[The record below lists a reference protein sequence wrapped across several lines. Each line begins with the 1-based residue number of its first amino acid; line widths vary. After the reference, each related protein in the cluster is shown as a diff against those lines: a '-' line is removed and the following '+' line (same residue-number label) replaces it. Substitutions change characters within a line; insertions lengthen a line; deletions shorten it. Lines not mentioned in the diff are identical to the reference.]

1 MRDLL
6 TLVSTCVYFC
16 SAQAGETFSVQSGLL
31 SLLTTAVCSSASL
44 KICSYFCKCSERES
58 GFFFIIIIYRNP
70 PTHYVEF
77 SGLPHGKN
85 VKDFNFAM

>member
-31 SLLTTAVCSSASL
+31 SLLATAVCSSASL

-58 GFFFIIIIYRNP
+58 GFFLLLLFIEIHP
-70 PTHYVEF
+70 PTMLNLVVFHME
-77 SGLPHGKN
+77 K
-85 VKDFNFAM
+85 M